1 MESLLQHL
9 DRLYLNLDR
18 RLGGRLTLLVRTGLA
33 FDQDDG
39 AVMSRSIAYY
49 ALFSLFPLVLVL
61 IAFSSRILAN
71 EEALQ
76 AIIEFTARY
85 LLASTELIETN
96 FEQVLT
102 ASSTVGILASIGLL
116 WSASGVFTAIYRAVN
131 RAWGNQKSKL
141 FWSEKLYGIAV
152 VVAVGLLLVI
162 ATAYTTI
169 AGILAHW
176 QPGLFSWEPF
186 ADPTGARLWQWLS
199 PWIPALVSIL
209 AFTILYRTIPRNQV
223 SWRDVWLGGLSSGL
237 IWEAARR
244 IYTWYLSSIAS
255 YSVIYGSVGTIIGFL
270 LWSYLSAMILLI
282 GAEFTAQYTDW
293 RRQGRPIEQRPP
305 RQWIEEWSKW
315 ENQ

>member
-1 MESLLQHL
+1 MEIWLQRL
-9 DRLYLNLDR
+9 DRLYLILDH

-39 AVMSRSIAYY
+39 AVISRSIAYY

-61 IAFSSRILAN
+61 IAFSSRMLAN
-71 EEALQ
+71 EGALQ
-76 AIIEFTARY
+76 GIIEFTARY
-85 LLASTELIETN
+85 LLASSELIETN
-96 FEQVLT
+96 LEQVLA

-131 RAWGNQKSKL
+131 RAWGNPKSKL

-152 VVAVGLLLVI
+152 VIAVGLLLVL

-169 AGILAHW
+169 ASILTHW
-176 QPGLFSWEPF
+176 LPGLFSWEPF

-223 SWRDVWLGGLSSGL
+223 SWRDVWVGGLLGGL

-244 IYTWYLSSIAS
+244 IYTWYLSSIAT

-282 GAEFTAQYTDW
+282 GAEFSAQYTEW
-293 RRQGRPIEQRPP
+293 QRQGRPIEQRPP